1 MYAIETGPPSFDK
14 KTRHSRSKS
23 SRVWH
28 TRLVL
33 QHVWLFSAAWRS
45 HRLVHSSSDAKLLFA
60 LLVDL
65 WIFVFSCVCFSFCR
79 AVELFTVE
87 ASLSSLDT

>member
-14 KTRHSRSKS
+14 RTRHSRCKS
-23 SRVWH
+23 SRVRH

-60 LLVDL
+60 LLVDQ
-65 WIFVFSCVCFSFCR
+65 WINGSLFFCVFFAALLSF
-79 AVELFTVE
+79 L
-87 ASLSSLDT
+87 

>member
-14 KTRHSRSKS
+14 RTTHSRCKS
-23 SRVWH
+23 SRVRH

-45 HRLVHSSSDAKLLFA
+45 HRLVHSSSDAHYWSIYRSLFF
-60 LLVDL
+60 L
-65 WIFVFSCVCFSFCR
+65 CFFCR